1 MTDRIGL
8 QRWPSKEGLAH
19 WFERVVGL
27 RIPARAVCPEHQAP
41 MDVVYDLFSQEEDAV
56 LIMANRSG
64 GKTID
69 IAALHLANGAFKPG
83 HETSHIGAIQ
93 PQAKRAYRYYRQGL
107 KHEELRYLAP
117 DPHIESTEWSNGS
130 WIEILP
136 GTEAQ
141 TQGGHPMLVA
151 FDEVESG
158 KRQPWENAQAMPK
171 EWEDEWG
178 RRHIGQFVATS
189 TRVTSMGLMQHAV
202 EQAEK
207 GAATLYTWCI
217 FETMEPCDGQEGRAP
232 CAGEACPIWKWCGP
246 CECGDGGNTA
256 HPHGRAVHA
265 DGWRSLKD
273 VLGFFRRVSIDT
285 WEAQALCLKPEAKA
299 LIYANFGP
307 ANIDLEATYNPGGG
321 PIFLAYDWGFTDK
334 YHVALLQREDGEY
347 FQFDEIVGNETSE
360 RDVVRATVRRI
371 TELDGYD
378 GPDFVGWEKIWA
390 SHKWPRP
397 WPKVWPE
404 VAVGDPSA
412 VQLRQEFKSHGVS
425 AKAPRLVKHEVEAGQ
440 DVLRAAIATA
450 GGLRRYRIHPRCSV
464 TIDGF
469 NNYRAKEL
477 ADGSYSPRPDPDP
490 ANHRYSHACDAPRY
504 LFWTHRRALGVT
516 IEPGGDDDDEG

>member
-1 MTDRIGL
+1 
-8 QRWPSKEGLAH
+8 
-19 WFERVVGL
+19 
-27 RIPARAVCPEHQAP
+27 
-41 MDVVYDLFSQEEDAV
+41 
-56 LIMANRSG
+56 MA
-64 GKTID
+64 
-69 IAALHLANGAFKPG
+69 IAALQVANARFKPG

-93 PQAKRAYRYYRQGL
+93 PQAKRAYRYYRNWL
-107 KHEELRYLAP
+107 RHPELAGLAP
-117 DPHIESTEWSNGS
+117 DPHIESTEWRNGS

-171 EWEDEWG
+171 EWTDEFGG
-178 RRHIGQFVATS
+178 RHVGQFVATS

-207 GAATLYTWCI
+207 GAAKLSTWCI
-217 FETMEPCDGQEGRAP
+217 FETMEPCDGQEGRPP

-246 CECGDGGNTA
+246 CGCQPSETSEVEGSANTNTLG

-265 DGWRSLKD
+265 DGWRSLND
-273 VLGFFRRVSIDT
+273 VLGFFRRVSEDT

-307 ANIDLEATYNPGGG
+307 ASIDLEAEYTAGAG
-321 PIFLAYDWGFTDK
+321 PIFIAYDWGYTDP
-334 YHVALLQREDGEY
+334 YQIDLIQREDGEY

-360 RDVVRATVRRI
+360 RDVVRAVVRRVI
-371 TELDGYD
+371 DLEGYD
-378 GPDFVGWEKIWA
+378 GPSYAEWEKIWA
-390 SHKWPRP
+390 TGKWPRP

-412 VQLRQEFKSHGVS
+412 VQLRQEFKSHGIS
-425 AKAPRLVKHEVEAGQ
+425 AKPPRLVKHEVEAGQ

-464 TIDGF
+464 TIDHLS
-469 NNYRAKEL
+469 NYRAKEL
-477 ADGSYSPRPDPDP
+477 TDGSYSPRPDADP
-490 ANHRYSHACDAPRY
+490 ANHRYSHGTDAPRY
-504 LFWTHRRALGVT
+504 LFWSHRRALGVT
-516 IEPGGDDDDEG
+516 IEGGDDDEG